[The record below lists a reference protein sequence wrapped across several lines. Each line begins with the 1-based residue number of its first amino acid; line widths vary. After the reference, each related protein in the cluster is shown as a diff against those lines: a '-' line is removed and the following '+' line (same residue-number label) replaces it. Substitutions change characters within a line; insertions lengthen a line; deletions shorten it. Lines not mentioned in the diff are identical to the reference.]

1 VASIATVTPPARPR
15 PDVAAG
21 PGPIGVATAAQ
32 AALDAFPAAR
42 VSRVGLP
49 AKPCLPYEI
58 RLRQPG
64 EVRQGDGNTRV
75 TVDAATGRILRV
87 RDPLRAPVGDRFLD
101 WQFPL
106 HTGEAFGN
114 TGRAIITVAGL
125 APAAFMLT
133 GLAVWWRRK
142 AGRTPR

>member
-1 VASIATVTPPARPR
+1 VAGQDPVG
-15 PDVAAG
+15 VAA
-21 PGPIGVATAAQ
+21 AAQ

-49 AKPCLPYEI
+49 AQAGLPYEI

-87 RDPLRAPVGDRFLD
+87 RDPLRAPAGDRFLD

-142 AGRTPR
+142 TSRTPR